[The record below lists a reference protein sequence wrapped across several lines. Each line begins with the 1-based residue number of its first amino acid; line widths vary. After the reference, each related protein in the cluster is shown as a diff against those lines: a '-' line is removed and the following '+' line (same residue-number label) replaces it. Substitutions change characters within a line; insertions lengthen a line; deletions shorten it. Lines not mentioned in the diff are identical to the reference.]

1 MATSLDPA
9 YWNNR
14 YRNAETGWD
23 IGYASPPLT
32 AFFDQLTDKHTRILI
47 PGCGNAYEVSY
58 LLEKG
63 FQHITV
69 IDIAPDLTASLQK
82 KFAGHS
88 GKELTILTGD
98 FFDLRGSFD
107 LIVEQT
113 FFCAL
118 DPKLRQAYAA
128 KMYELLAPQGM
139 LAGLLFNRSFEG
151 GPPFGGD
158 KASYEKIFAPYFSR
172 IEMEPCHNSI
182 PPRQG
187 SELFIRLQK

>member
-1 MATSLDPA
+1 MASSLDHT

-23 IGYASPPLT
+23 IGHASPPLT

-58 LLEKG
+58 LLENG
-63 FQHITV
+63 FQNITV

-82 KFAGHS
+82 KFADHT

-118 DPKLRQAYAA
+118 DPQLRQAYAA
-128 KMYELLAPQGM
+128 KMHELLAPQGM

-172 IEMEPCHNSI
+172 IEMDPCHNSI